1 MEINAVLTTPA
12 PGNDVTGNPTTIA
25 IVNEF
30 VSIIDMNKEYTIKE
44 LNSVLTDVY
53 KTKMGTAK
61 ATAKKGKKSSKKKDS
76 DNDDSDEEPKKRV
89 YKKKDENKPKKKPT
103 AYNMFMKER
112 MLELKETQPDGKL
125 RMAEAASGWKN
136 LSDEE
141 KSRYKPK
148 EDEEA
153 SE

>member
-12 PGNDVTGNPTTIA
+12 PSNEVTGDPNTIA

-30 VSIIDMNKEYTIKE
+30 VSIIDMDKEYTIKE
-44 LNSVLTDVY
+44 LNGILTDVY
-53 KTKMGTAK
+53 KTKMG
-61 ATAKKGKKSSKKKDS
+61 TAKKGKKSSKKKDS
-76 DNDDSDEEPKKRV
+76 DNDSDEEPKKRV
-89 YKKKDENKPKKKPT
+89 YKKKDENKPKKKLT
-103 AYNMFMKER
+103 AYNMYMQER
-112 MLELKETQPDGKL
+112 MAELKEKQPDGKL
-125 RMAEAASGWKN
+125 RMAEAAKGWKN

-141 KSRYKPK
+141 KLRYKPK